1 MNYAFNVL
9 TCICFYI
16 FSDTLDALDLKLLLH
31 LANASAPG
39 SAKNLR
45 SHWRL
50 YLAFCIN
57 NQLVIF
63 PPQYMNI
70 SRFYMFLLSR
80 LSAYA
85 SLANYQSSLVTFYKA
100 YGFHLDSSNIVF
112 KLFNMSAKKSLTTV
126 PCPKLPLQYHHLLRF
141 IQLADMTNPFHLTF
155 ITATVT
161 GFFHLAAQIQHLPSP
176 R

>member
-1 MNYAFNVL
+1 M
-9 TCICFYI
+9 
-16 FSDTLDALDLKLLLH
+16 H
-31 LANASAPG
+31 LSQAYAPG
-39 SAKNLR
+39 SARNLR

-50 YLAFCIN
+50 FLAFCIN

-70 SRFYMFLLSR
+70 SRFYMYLLSR

-100 YGFHLDSSNIVF
+100 YGFQLDTSNIVF
-112 KLFNMSAKKSLTTV
+112 KLFNMAAKKSLNTV
-126 PCPKLPLQYHHLLRF
+126 PSPKLPLQYHHLLRF
-141 IQLADMTNPFHLTF
+141 MQLADMSNPFHLTF

-161 GFFHLAAQIQHLPSP
+161 GFFALLRRSNIFSP
-176 R
+176 FSCVI